1 MEELGADIAKIAVMP
16 RSARD
21 VLTLLSATDKAS
33 QSLSCPVV
41 TMSMKGTGLISRLS
55 GEVFGSCL
63 TFGSVKEAS
72 APGQIEA
79 GKLKD
84 ILTAIHENL

>member
-1 MEELGADIAKIAVMP
+1 
-16 RSARD
+16 
-21 VLTLLSATDKAS
+21 
-33 QSLSCPVV
+33 
-41 TMSMKGTGLISRLS
+41 MSMKAHRAHKPSVR
-55 GEVFGSCL
+55 EVFGSCL

-84 ILTAIHENL
+84 ILTTIHENL